1 MMRIK
6 NRNSG
11 RIYDCFTQAVDVNFD
26 GNYILRYNIGIEN
39 YQGFNSVYF
48 IYDNDTFNKM
58 FEVICE

>member
-1 MMRIK
+1 MRIK

-39 YQGFNSVYF
+39 FQGFNSVYL

-58 FEVICE
+58 FEVISE

>member
-48 IYDNDTFNKM
+48 IYDNYTFNKM
-58 FEVICE
+58 FEVISE

>member
-39 YQGFNSVYF
+39 FQGFISIYL
-48 IYDNDTFNKM
+48 IYDNDIFNKM
-58 FEVICE
+58 FEVISE

>member
-1 MMRIK
+1 MRIK

-39 YQGFNSVYF
+39 YLGFNSVYF

-58 FEVICE
+58 FEVISE